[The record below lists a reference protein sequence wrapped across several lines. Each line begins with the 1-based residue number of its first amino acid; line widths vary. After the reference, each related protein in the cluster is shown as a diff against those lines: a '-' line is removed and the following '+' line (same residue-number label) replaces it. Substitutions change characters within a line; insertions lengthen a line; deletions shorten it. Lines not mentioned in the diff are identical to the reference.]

1 MWSSASQPSHLIT
14 CFAHSNSPTL
24 QFVVGEIEK
33 LLANNSTQQENI
45 AELEKACNILPKSI
59 AGECDT
65 IVSTYGPELI
75 QDLVKYGAI
84 FMRLLR
90 SYIIY
95 PLAPLAPLPSLPFQ
109 RREPGHPL
117 HPDRSLLVRQEE
129 PGQDCR
135 LWL

>member
-33 LLANNSTQQENI
+33 LLANNSTQQEII

-75 QDLVKYGAI
+75 QDLVKYAEL
-84 FMRLLR
+84 MCEMYR
-90 SYIIY
+90 
-95 PLAPLAPLPSLPFQ
+95 
-109 RREPGHPL
+109 
-117 HPDRSLLVRQEE
+117 
-129 PGQDCR
+129 
-135 LWL
+135 W